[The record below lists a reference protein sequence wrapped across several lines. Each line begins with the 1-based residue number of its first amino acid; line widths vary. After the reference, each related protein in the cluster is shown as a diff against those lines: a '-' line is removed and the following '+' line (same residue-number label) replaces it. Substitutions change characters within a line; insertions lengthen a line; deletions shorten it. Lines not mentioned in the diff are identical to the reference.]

1 MPAAVNQELLNEL
14 SSSYIYFKE
23 KENIYNSLPV
33 YEAQIHTMLGKCN
46 RTFLKNI
53 WLAFAF
59 FILYCWTC
67 YNPYENLLNIIEESM
82 IFTKIDQWLVYHVER
97 LLESQPVLGR
107 LFVLFYG
114 AMIFLIVCTIFIG
127 FFFIVRHYLIKLV
140 LWERRKIYGPK
151 IAQMAKNIDDGISA
165 LLSNY
170 QVFSKNL
177 GFDCPIPFNYS
188 HPEVVRQIADYV
200 MNGRASS
207 VKEAL
212 NLMHMDEHYR
222 QMLNIQSQIL
232 ISAQNTERYAYSAAS
247 SARWAAWNTF
257 FR

>member
-67 YNPYENLLNIIEESM
+67 YKPYGKLIDIFAESDFCVQTVQMGLAYLEKLFANAQVAQFLGIMIWLAFLL
-82 IFTKIDQWLVYHVER
+82 FLLV
-97 LLESQPVLGR
+97 
-107 LFVLFYG
+107 F
-114 AMIFLIVCTIFIG
+114 FIG

-140 LWERRKIYGPK
+140 LWERRKIYGPR

-170 QVFSKNL
+170 QVFPKNL